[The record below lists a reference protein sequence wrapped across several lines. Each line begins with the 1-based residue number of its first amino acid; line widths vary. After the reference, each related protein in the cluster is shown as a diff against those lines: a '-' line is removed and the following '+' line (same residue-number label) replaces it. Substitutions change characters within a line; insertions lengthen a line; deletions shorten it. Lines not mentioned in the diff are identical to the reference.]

1 MKLIVNITRTASHTN
16 TIAIMPIPYIYL
28 FEFYLM
34 NVIKLVVDSDY
45 KVSLIAN
52 CPLFRPLVVQSTS
65 GLSRAERWSVHSCA
79 WPVLEVSASPHK
91 GHFLPSTSFAGQQT
105 ISWRILCLLLLVIR
119 HCQSR
124 QILQFSSISCLK
136 LRSAFRSLSTSVSE
150 LQSLM
155 ERRRLPKQL
164 DDSKGGG
171 REVVK

>member
-1 MKLIVNITRTASHTN
+1 M
-16 TIAIMPIPYIYL
+16 
-28 FEFYLM
+28 
-34 NVIKLVVDSDY
+34 VDSDY

-65 GLSRAERWSVHSCA
+65 GQSIRTL
-79 WPVLEVSASPHK
+79 VSAFVCLACF
-91 GHFLPSTSFAGQQT
+91 GGFLLAPQRPFPPQHPFAGQQT
-105 ISWRILCLLLLVIR
+105 ISWRILCLMLLVIR